1 VKDTGIGMN
10 AETVKNLFARFHQ
23 ADNTIHRRYGGSGLG
38 LEISLNLA
46 RLMGGGISVD
56 SVEGVGTT
64 FAFEFP
70 CKTAMVPVFPK
81 AADFQSVQNLR
92 ILIAEDHPVNVKYL
106 EILLKKMGHTTFSCE
121 NGVRVLECLKVHQV
135 DVILMDLHMPE
146 MDGISTT
153 RAIRNLEGELAR
165 VKIIMVS
172 ADILPEA
179 RRLAFEAGITE
190 FLSKPVQAIS
200 LRQALHRN
208 FEMSLNHIDIE
219 LFEVE
224 ISREKLELEVF
235 NAKIFH
241 EFREL
246 MPDEMVKGQL
256 DTFFGEG
263 RQAVQIISK
272 AIDSQSRDLVV
283 ESAHTMKGVCWLLG
297 FTAMANTLAKI
308 EKGGIELSM
317 DLLNS
322 LLVQFQ
328 SDIDQTRQVLNSA
341 LLLH

>member
-1 VKDTGIGMN
+1 
-10 AETVKNLFARFHQ
+10 
-23 ADNTIHRRYGGSGLG
+23 
-38 LEISLNLA
+38 
-46 RLMGGGISVD
+46 
-56 SVEGVGTT
+56 
-64 FAFEFP
+64 
-70 CKTAMVPVFPK
+70 
-81 AADFQSVQNLR
+81 
-92 ILIAEDHPVNVKYL
+92 
-106 EILLKKMGHTTFSCE
+106 MGHTTVSCE

>member
-1 VKDTGIGMN
+1 
-10 AETVKNLFARFHQ
+10 
-23 ADNTIHRRYGGSGLG
+23 
-38 LEISLNLA
+38 
-46 RLMGGGISVD
+46 
-56 SVEGVGTT
+56 
-64 FAFEFP
+64 
-70 CKTAMVPVFPK
+70 
-81 AADFQSVQNLR
+81 
-92 ILIAEDHPVNVKYL
+92 
-106 EILLKKMGHTTFSCE
+106 
-121 NGVRVLECLKVHQV
+121 
-135 DVILMDLHMPE
+135 
-146 MDGISTT
+146 
-153 RAIRNLEGELAR
+153 
-165 VKIIMVS
+165 
-172 ADILPEA
+172 
-179 RRLAFEAGITE
+179 
-190 FLSKPVQAIS
+190 
-200 LRQALHRN
+200 
-208 FEMSLNHIDIE
+208 MSLNHIDIE